1 MKRKCIGLIMLT
13 LLTAG
18 GAMANDDAANS
29 KIFPYKYEMK
39 NLKNGLRVIVIPTD
53 YPNIVSLQIPVQTG
67 SRNEVEPGKSGF
79 AHFFE
84 HMMFRGTEKFPNEKY
99 AELMKNAG
107 ADQNAYTSD
116 DVTNYHV
123 TFSKEDLETVLM
135 LEADRFQ
142 NLKYSVEDFKTE
154 SKAVLGEYNK
164 NSASPI
170 QKLFEVQRNAAF
182 QKHTYK
188 HTTMGFLK
196 DIEDMPNQYEYSL
209 EFFKRYYRPEKS
221 VMILA
226 GDVNPAEAFKLVE
239 KYWSSWKPGNFSVSI
254 PPEPEPNGPAFDH
267 VEWQV
272 PTLPWLTVAF
282 HGPAFSET
290 TNDMA
295 VMDVIGQLAFS
306 ESSPLYQ
313 KLVVDE
319 QKVDQ
324 LWSYFPDRTDPYLL
338 TVGSRLKDLNDI
350 WYVRD
355 EILKAFA
362 QLRSETVSTQ
372 RLAEI
377 KSNLKYSFANGMD
390 NSETIASA
398 LVGYVVR
405 TKDPE
410 SINRV
415 YHLYDKI
422 TAEDIK
428 AKANQ
433 YFTDNRLV
441 VVSLSK
447 EPLPEIAS
455 LPAQAGK
462 TGSID
467 DIVKNALQA
476 PPEIATLLMKN
487 DSPIVNFRILFNTG
501 SASDPKG
508 KEGVAQLTAEMIT
521 DAGSKSMKYEEIQKA
536 LFPLAAGFG
545 NQVDKEMTVFSG
557 TTHAD
562 NLNAYYD
569 IVSQQLLSP
578 GWGESDFT
586 RVKTNLINEI
596 TVSLRENNDE
606 ELGKEALYEF
616 IYKNHPYGHLNYGH
630 VAALEKL
637 TLDDVKNFYAEN
649 YTRANLVVGVA
660 GNFSDE
666 FLNRFKKDLAQLP
679 EGTSVKMAPPQPV
692 AINGFE
698 AEIVQKETRS
708 TAVSFGFPI
717 DVNRSHPDFAAL
729 WLVRSYFGE
738 HRSSNSYLY
747 QRIREIRGMNYGDY
761 AYIEYFP
768 NGMFQFHPDPNLGR
782 QQQIFQVWIR
792 PVESVQNAHF
802 ATRVAMYELNKLI
815 TNGMSQQDF
824 EATRNFL
831 LKFVN
836 ILTKTQDSQ
845 LGYALDSRYYGIG
858 AYTDFIAKNLKKLT
872 LEDVNRVIK
881 KYLQDQNVKF
891 VFVTKDAEDLKNRL
905 INNTTSPIT
914 YQAEKPA
921 ELLDEDKIIQD
932 YKLDF
937 KAEKVAI
944 KTVEEVFVN

>member
-1 MKRKCIGLIMLT
+1 
-13 LLTAG
+13 
-18 GAMANDDAANS
+18 MANDDAKDS
-29 KIFPYKYEMK
+29 KIFPYKYHIK
-39 NLKNGLRVIVIPTD
+39 DLKNGLRVIVVPTD

-99 AELMKNAG
+99 TEILKNAG

-116 DVTNYHV
+116 DVTNYHI

-164 NSASPI
+164 NSANPI
-170 QKLFEVQRNAAF
+170 QKLIEVQRNAAF
-182 QKHTYK
+182 QVHTYK

-196 DIEDMPNQYEYSL
+196 DIEDMPNQYDYSL
-209 EFFKRYYRPEKS
+209 TFFDRYYRPEKS
-221 VMILA
+221 VIILA
-226 GDVNPAEAFKLVE
+226 GDVNPEQAFKLVE
-239 KYWSSWKPGNFSVSI
+239 KYWSSWKPGNFKPAI
-254 PPEPEPNGPAFDH
+254 PPEPEPMGAVYDH
-267 VEWQV
+267 VAWTT
-272 PTLPWLTVAF
+272 PTLPWITVAF

-290 TNDMA
+290 KNDMA
-295 VMDVIGQLAFS
+295 TMDVIQQLAFS

-313 KLVVDE
+313 KLVVKE

-324 LWSYFPDRTDPYLL
+324 LWAYFPDRVDPYLL
-338 TVGSRLKDLNDI
+338 TVAARVKDLNDV

-362 QLRSETVSTQ
+362 QLRTEPVSAQ

-377 KSNLKYSFANGMD
+377 KSNLKYSFANSMD

-410 SINRV
+410 TINRV
-415 YHLYDKI
+415 YRLYDTI
-422 TAEDIK
+422 TPEDIQ

-447 EPLPEIAS
+447 EPLPDVAT
-455 LPAQAGK
+455 K

-467 DIVKNALQA
+467 EIVKNALQA
-476 PPEIATLLMKN
+476 PPEIETVLLRG
-487 DSPIVNFRILFNTG
+487 DSPIINFRLLFNVG
-501 SASDPKG
+501 AANDPAG
-508 KEGVAQLTAEMIT
+508 KAGLAQLTAAMIT
-521 DAGSKSMKYEEIQKA
+521 DAGSKTMKYEEIQKA
-536 LFPLAAGFG
+536 LFPMAASFG
-545 NQVDKEMTVFSG
+545 NQVDKEMTVFTG
-557 TTHAD
+557 TTHRD

-569 IVSQQLLSP
+569 IISQQLLNP
-578 GWGESDFT
+578 GWDESDFT
-586 RVKTNLINEI
+586 RVKTNLINYI
-596 TVSLRENNDE
+596 KVSLRENNDE

-616 IYKNHPYGHLNYGH
+616 IYRNHPYSHLNYGH
-630 VAALEKL
+630 VAALEKMS
-637 TLDDVKNFYAEN
+637 LDDVKNFYAEN
-649 YTRANLVVGVA
+649 YTRANLVLGLA
-660 GNFSDE
+660 GNFGDE

-679 EGTSVKMAPPQPV
+679 EGVRVKIAPPQPP
-692 AINGFE
+692 AISGHE
-698 AEIVQKETRS
+698 AEIIQKETRS

-717 DVNRSHPDFAAL
+717 AVNRAHADFTAL
-729 WLVRSYFGE
+729 LLVQSYFGE

-768 NGMFQFHPDPNLGR
+768 HGMFQFQPDPNLGR

-792 PVESVQNAHF
+792 PVETVQNAHF
-802 ATRVAMYELNKLI
+802 ATRVAMFELNKLI
-815 TNGMSQQDF
+815 NNGMTKEDF
-824 EATRNFL
+824 EATRNYL
-831 LKFVN
+831 LKYVN
-836 ILTKTQDSQ
+836 ILTKSQDQQ

-858 AYTDFIAKNLKKLT
+858 EFTSFVSENLKKLT

-881 KYLQDQNVKF
+881 THLQDQNVKF

-905 INNTTSPIT
+905 LNNTTSPIT

-921 ELLDEDKIIQD
+921 ELLEEDKIIQD
-932 YKLDF
+932 YKLNFAAD
-937 KAEKVAI
+937 KVTI
-944 KTVEEVFVN
+944 RPVEQVFVD